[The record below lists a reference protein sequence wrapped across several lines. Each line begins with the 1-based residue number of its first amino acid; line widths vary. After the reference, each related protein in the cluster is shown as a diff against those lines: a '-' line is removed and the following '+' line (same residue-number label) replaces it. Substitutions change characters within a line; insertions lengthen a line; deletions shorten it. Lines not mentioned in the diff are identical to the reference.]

1 MHTRIAAAAM
11 AAALAFGAVACSS
24 GDTKADPAA
33 CKAAMKKQFDEAM
46 KKGGDAAA
54 ADERPEACE
63 GIDDKTAQRFAK
75 ELMGDAMDD
84 AMKSAVPDID
94 PDDVTASPPGTDDIQ
109 ESLDAIESDLDD
121 ALDEAG
127 ITPSP

>member
-1 MHTRIAAAAM
+1 MRTRIAAAVL
-11 AAALAFGAVACSS
+11 AALLSTGAVACGGS
-24 GDTKADPAA
+24 DTEADPAA

-46 KKGGDAAA
+46 KKGGDASA
-54 ADERPEACE
+54 ADGRPEACA

-94 PDDVTASPPGTDDIQ
+94 PDDVTASPPNADDVQ

-121 ALDEAG
+121 VLDEAG
-127 ITPSP
+127 ITPTP

>member
-1 MHTRIAAAAM
+1 MRTRITAAVI
-11 AAALAFGAVACSS
+11 AALLATGAVACSS
-24 GDTKADPAA
+24 SDTEADPAA

-54 ADERPEACE
+54 ADGRPDACV
-63 GIDDKTAQRFAK
+63 GIDDKTAQRYAK

-84 AMKSAVPDID
+84 AMKSAVPDLD
-94 PDDVTASPPGTDDIQ
+94 PDDVTASPPNADDIK
-109 ESLDAIESDLDD
+109 ESLDAIKGDLDD

-127 ITPSP
+127 ITPTP